1 MWSEWSSDLSYR
13 LRALF
18 RRGAMERE
26 LNDELRF
33 HLEHQAAAY
42 ERAGMSRE
50 AALRKARLAFGG
62 VEQVK
67 EDSRDGRGTAFVET
81 LLQDLRY
88 AVRRLRARPGF
99 TAGVV
104 LTFGLGIGANAAMFG
119 IVDRLL
125 LRPPEYLRDPARVHQ
140 LYMQRT
146 RYHETQAQSHTSMAR
161 FLDVRRLTRTLS
173 TVAGFSTMTVAVGEG
188 DKTRELPVAA
198 VSAAYFDLFSARAV
212 VGRFFGAAEDSMPTG
227 TPVVVLGHAYWQSE
241 LGARG
246 DVVGKQ
252 VRVGRMLFTVI
263 GVAPKNFVGID
274 ASRVPAMYMPLTAFA
289 WNTRPEDH
297 THDYHWGWLG
307 IVVERAPNVSID
319 VATADLTHALQSSR
333 LSEHPGDVTWSRT
346 VEGEHQQAIL
356 APVQAARG
364 PDAGPDSKILIWVT
378 GVALIV
384 LLIACANVANLLL
397 ARALSRRREIALRLA
412 LGVSRGRLAR
422 QLITESLVFALLGGA
437 AGLAIAQWGGGVVR
451 ALGLPNGTEG
461 AVFADARTVG
471 ITVVVT
477 FGAALLTGLA
487 PASEAWRYDLARSL
501 NAGGRDAGVRRSPLR
516 VALLVLQATLS
527 VVLLV
532 GAGLFV
538 RSLANV
544 RQLHL
549 GYDVDPVLIV
559 TVQKRGL
566 NLTGTEQAL
575 LERRLVAAARTLP
588 GVVAATPAPSIPFWS
603 FEGRQLQVEGIDSL
617 ELLGDFTMQAGNEEY
632 FRVMGTRIV
641 RGRGFTTMDRAH
653 APRVTVVSE
662 RMARAL
668 WPARDPIGKC
678 IRIDADTMPCTTVV
692 GVAEDL
698 HMSSLNSA
706 REFTYYVP
714 IEQYDMGA
722 TAMLLVRVAGDAS
735 LYGEATRRGLQPL
748 MPGASYLTAMPLRD
762 AVDPE
767 MRSWRLGATMFT
779 AFGALA
785 LVLAAIGLYGVVSHS
800 VTQRRREIGVRLA
813 LGARPPQVIAL
824 VLRGGVQLVVV
835 GVVLGGAIAAGAGH
849 WMSNLLF
856 DESATDPVVYVGV
869 AAMLVVVATAASLV
883 PALAA
888 SRVDPAV
895 TLRSD

>member
-1 MWSEWSSDLSYR
+1 MWREWSSDLFYR
-13 LRALF
+13 IRALF

-33 HLEHQAAAY
+33 HIEQHAAAL
-42 ERAGMSRE
+42 ERDGMSKE
-50 AALRKARLAFGG
+50 TALRAARLAFGG

-67 EDSRDGRGTAFVET
+67 EESRDVRGTVLLET
-81 LLQDLRY
+81 LLQDVRY

-104 LTFGLGIGANAAMFG
+104 LTFSLGIGANAAMFG

-125 LRPPEYLRDPARVHQ
+125 LRPPEYLRDPARVHR
-140 LYMQRT
+140 LYMQRM
-146 RYHETQAQSHTSMAR
+146 RYHETRADPNTSMGR
-161 FLDVRRLTRTLS
+161 FLDLRRLTRTLS

-198 VSAAYFDLFSARAV
+198 VSAAYFDLFSARPA

-227 TPVVVLGHAYWQSE
+227 TPVVVLGHAYWRSE
-241 LGARG
+241 FNARA

-252 VRVGRMLFTVI
+252 LRVGRMLFTVI
-263 GVAPKNFVGID
+263 GVAPKNFVGFD
-274 ASRVPAMYMPLTAFA
+274 DSRVPAMYMPLTAFA

-297 THDYHWGWLG
+297 TRDYHWGWLS
-307 IVVERAPNVSID
+307 IVVERAPNVSVD
-319 VATADLTHALQSSR
+319 VATADLTHALQRSR
-333 LSEHPGDVTWSRT
+333 LSEHPDDLKWSRT
-346 VEGEHQQAIL
+346 VEGEHHQAIL

-364 PDAGPDSKILIWVT
+364 PGAGPDSQILIWVA

-397 ARALSRRREIALRLA
+397 ARALSRQREIALRLA

-437 AGLAIAQWGGGVVR
+437 VGLAIAQWGGAVIR
-451 ALGLPNGTEG
+451 ALFLPNGTEG
-461 AVFADARTVG
+461 AVLADERTVG
-471 ITVVVT
+471 ITIIVT

-559 TVQKRGL
+559 TEQKRGVKMKP
-566 NLTGTEQAL
+566 TEQAI
-575 LERRLVAAARTLP
+575 LEHRLVATARTLP
-588 GVVAATPAPSIPFWS
+588 GVIAATPAPSIPFWAY
-603 FEGRQLQVEGIDSL
+603 EGRELHVAGIDSVD
-617 ELLGDFTMQAGNEEY
+617 LLGEFTMQAGNEDY

-641 RGRGFTTMDRAH
+641 RGRGFTTMDRAG

-668 WPARDPIGKC
+668 WPAQDPLGKC
-678 IRIDADTMPCTTVV
+678 IRIDADTMPCTTVI

-722 TAMLLVRVAGDAS
+722 TDMLLLRVAGDAS
-735 LYGEATRRGLQPL
+735 SYAEAMRRGLQPL
-748 MPGASYLTAMPLRD
+748 MPGASYLTAIPLRD
-762 AVDPE
+762 AVDPQ

-824 VLRGGVQLVVV
+824 VLRGGLQLVVV
-835 GVVLGGAIAAGAGH
+835 GVVLGGAIAAWAGR
-849 WMSNLLF
+849 WIGNLLF
-856 DESATDPVVYVGV
+856 NESATDPVVYVGV
-869 AAMLVVVATAASLV
+869 AAILVLVATMASLV